1 MHSARALFV
10 SLLACSAV
18 AQEAPPSASAA
29 ERRARDM
36 REQVSEGRVLKSH
49 VKVRVRLDNGSRL
62 TGVVKDGRLVERVD
76 GLHFVRADADERGAG
91 IRLYYTS
98 GTRGFVFV
106 PFASLKSYEVLQR
119 LSQQQ
124 VQQVEAEM
132 QRAEQRA
139 EERRARAAELE
150 KVAAASAAPTV
161 PAAPTAPPA
170 TLRNPPP
177 GPADLAGWQPTRP
190 AVPAPSEAAPANA
203 EPSSRTG
210 GSAAADEGEAEAE
223 EGAVAPAA
231 SEAEQSAEQSEEQL
245 RWGALLREYPPKQGW
260 NRTKRDEISRRFVV
274 LGAQPSAVEKA
285 FVAQFDEWLK
295 ACDAFGVDPDVAVVA
310 PPQTRRQQRRA
321 ERDRTRSQ
329 RK

>member
-139 EERRARAAELE
+139 EERRARAAALA
-150 KVAAASAAPTV
+150 KVSEA
-161 PAAPTAPPA
+161 PAAPAAPAAPPV

-190 AVPAPSEAAPANA
+190 AVQESPPAAGEAAAADA
-203 EPSSRTG
+203 EPSSQTG
-210 GSAAADEGEAEAE
+210 AAGAADEGEAEA
-223 EGAVAPAA
+223 AVAPVA
-231 SEAEQSAEQSEEQL
+231 SEAERGAEQSEEQL
-245 RWGALLREYPPKQGW
+245 RWGALLREFPPKQGW

-274 LGAQPSAVEKA
+274 LGTQPSAVEKA

-295 ACDAFGVDPDVAVVA
+295 ACRAFGVDPDVAVVA

-321 ERDRTRSQ
+321 ERDRTRPQ